1 MAGQKCCATAC
12 TAAIQLPVGTVL
24 RRRPTLHNVKHLRVS
39 AAHHHRDITTIV
51 RSMKSILDLK
61 TYDEVLAGFSW
72 DRLWALFDGDE
83 ARMNLAHEC
92 IDRHRG
98 KGTAISVKFADGRSE
113 HYAFDELADATGR
126 FSNWLVR
133 RDVGKGDRVAVI
145 VDPSRGFYV
154 GMFGAMKRGAIAVPM
169 FTLFGPEGLAL
180 RINDCKPKLIL
191 VQVDPAPLRA
201 QFPEAQVVR
210 VDETFWSELAAES
223 PQFMS
228 DTSSSDLALFQY
240 TSGTT
245 RELPDA
251 VKHTHR
257 AVVTLMV
264 AALYGL
270 GLRPGDRYFCPSSPA
285 WGHGLA
291 HGTLSPLALGIRTA
305 SYSGKFEARRILE
318 AMQEF
323 GIDNVAAAPTVF
335 RMLRN
340 SGLRD
345 GFQVRL
351 KKLSYAGEPMDSETF
366 SWIERSLGA
375 TPCSMYGT
383 TEVGVALVNY
393 PGLEGYLPKPGSLGK
408 PVPSAKM
415 AILDPAGAEL
425 PPRQT
430 GEISLKRKSG
440 WVPLKDRGY
449 LDEDGY
455 FYIEG
460 RSDDVI
466 ISAGWTMSAVEIENT
481 LLKHPAVL
489 EAAVV
494 AAPDALRGQVA
505 KAYIVARERSES
517 VVTDI
522 QSFMKAQLSKHE
534 YPRLVEFVGELP
546 KTPAGKVNRKVLR
559 DRAKQTST

>member
-1 MAGQKCCATAC
+1 M
-12 TAAIQLPVGTVL
+12 
-24 RRRPTLHNVKHLRVS
+24 RRV
-39 AAHHHRDITTIV
+39 
-51 RSMKSILDLK
+51 KSILELK

-72 DRLWALFDGDE
+72 QRLWALFDGSE

-92 IDRHRG
+92 IDRHRD
-98 KGTAISVKFADGRSE
+98 KGTAISVKFADGRCE
-113 HYAFDELADATGR
+113 HYSFAQLADQTGR
-126 FSNWLVR
+126 FAHWLAR
-133 RDVGKGDRVAVI
+133 RGVEKGDRVAVI
-145 VDPSRGFYV
+145 VEPSLGFYV

-180 RINDCKPKLIL
+180 RVNDCKPKLIL
-191 VQVDPAPLRA
+191 VQVDPAPMRA
-201 QFPEAQVVR
+201 QFPDAQIVR
-210 VDETFWSELAAES
+210 VDEAFWAELQQEKNEFS
-223 PQFMS
+223 WQTKS
-228 DTSSSDLALFQY
+228 NDLALFQY

-251 VKHTHR
+251 VQHTHR
-257 AVVTLMV
+257 SVVTLIV

-291 HGTLSPLALGIRTA
+291 HGTLSPLALGISTA
-305 SYSGKFEARRILE
+305 SYSGKFDAARIFEAL
-318 AMQEF
+318 QEF
-323 GIDNVAAAPTVF
+323 GIDTMAAAPTVF
-335 RMLRN
+335 RMMRN
-340 SGLRD
+340 SGMKA
-345 GFQVRL
+345 GSL
-351 KKLSYAGEPMDSETF
+351 KKISYAGEPMDAATM
-366 SWIERSLGA
+366 SWIEQTFGVVPA
-375 TPCSMYGT
+375 SMYGT
-383 TEVGVALVNY
+383 TEVGVAIVNY
-393 PGLEGYLPKPGSLGK
+393 PGLDGYRIKPGSLGK
-408 PVPSAKM
+408 PVPGARM
-415 AILDPAGAEL
+415 AILDADGAEL
-425 PPRQT
+425 PPKQS

-449 LDEDGY
+449 RDEEGY

-505 KAYIVARERSES
+505 KAYIVAKGGADD
-517 VVTDI
+517 VAGDI
-522 QSFMKAQLSKHE
+522 QLFMKAQLSKHE
-534 YPRLVEFVGELP
+534 YPRLVEFVAELP

-559 DRAKQTST
+559 ERSK